1 MRMSVAVILALCASA
16 AVSGETAITFS
27 EYGFSIKP
35 PVENKWTGSG
45 VVATFMLPPVA
56 GFSDNVNVMV
66 QEFAG
71 TLADYD
77 QLTKKQFEQNAVT
90 LVASQQAKE
99 VLIYEYAG
107 KFQGRAL
114 HWYSRAYLKDG
125 KVYLITA
132 TCVEERWEKNKVL
145 LIESVDSFALKK

>member
-1 MRMSVAVILALCASA
+1 MRMSFTLVLALCAGM
-16 AVSGETAITFS
+16 VLGGETAFTSS
-27 EYGFSIKP
+27 EYGFTIKP
-35 PVENKWTGSG
+35 PVQEKWSGSG
-45 VVATFMLPPVA
+45 VVATFMLPPIA

-71 TLADYD
+71 TLSDYD
-77 QLTKKQFEQNAVT
+77 QLTKKQFEQNAMTVH
-90 LVASQQAKE
+90 ASQLAKE
-99 VLIYEYAG
+99 VLIYEYSG

-114 HWYSRAYLKDG
+114 HWYSRAYQKDG

-132 TCVEERWEKNKVL
+132 TCAEERWEKNKAL